1 MVLLILPALL
11 ACSDGLSPM
20 GPTGTGGAGLSEGA
34 GGAGGATL
42 ATTGAGAQASST
54 GGMPGGLLG
63 AAGSGGRT
71 ADPGTGGRTGSV
83 PLGGMGGDSGQ
94 PVSADAGAGPVD
106 AAVDGGLD
114 GDVTSTAAQLCVDT
128 INMYRATL
136 GLAPYLRWS
145 PDMEDCASREALS
158 DSQTN
163 TAHGAFGMCTENAQ
177 DECPGWGGS
186 LDSVVTG
193 CLAQMWAEGP
203 GADYASHGHYI
214 NMSST
219 KYTRAACG
227 FATTPTGK
235 IWAAQ
240 NFK

>member
-1 MVLLILPALL
+1 MSSSAAVRGP
-11 ACSDGLSPM
+11 SPY
-20 GPTGTGGAGLSEGA
+20 T
-34 GGAGGATL
+34 ATVP
-42 ATTGAGAQASST
+42 
-54 GGMPGGLLG
+54 PGG
-63 AAGSGGRT
+63 T
-71 ADPGTGGRTGSV
+71 
-83 PLGGMGGDSGQ
+83 GGDSGQ
-94 PVSADAGAGPVD
+94 PVSADAGAGPAD
-106 AAVDGGLD
+106 ATVEGGLD

-145 PDMEDCASREALS
+145 PDMEACASREALS

-203 GADYASHGHYI
+203 GTDYASHGHYI